1 MRLGFAAA
9 AIATLV
15 ALTSCG
21 TGSVKSAPD
30 SSGPAVPVTTALVV
44 QKSIPVDLQAVGNV
58 AAYSTITVKARIG
71 GELTK
76 VFFQEGDSV
85 KQGDPLFLIDPR
97 PYEEAVRQAQANLD
111 RDISRL
117 NEAEANLKRDRAQE
131 KYAREQAS
139 RYLKLHSEGVISKE
153 QTDQTQT
160 DADVRAEA
168 VRADEAAIKTAK
180 ASIQADQAALE
191 DAKLQ
196 LSYCSIR
203 SPIDGRT
210 GNLLVK
216 QGNLV
221 KANDV
226 DLVTINQIHPIYVT
240 FSVPEKELPSIKRYM
255 AARKLTV
262 FASAPT
268 EPLQER
274 GVLTFIDN
282 AVDVTTGTIQLKGT
296 FANEDGKLWPGQF
309 VNVVL
314 RLTEKPNALVVP
326 VEAVQT
332 GQKGN
337 FIYVVKP
344 DSTVEFR
351 PVVTGI
357 KTGSEIAIEQGVRVE
372 EVVVTEGQFRL
383 APGTKVQ
390 AKAPLGS

>member
-131 KYAREQAS
+131 KYAREQAA

-216 QGNLV
+216 RGNLV

-296 FANEDGKLWPGQF
+296 FATEDGK
-309 VNVVL
+309 L